1 MYMYINMFSFPY
13 REVGF
18 LTVLSKMFSARAP
31 YFFSTWPFSHP
42 NPINFSFN
50 FVSFLISYHQS

>member
-1 MYMYINMFSFPY
+1 MFSFPY